1 MRSTKGSKRVVY
13 LISILFL
20 TACAEVLEKS
30 LSDKE
35 ILVTAPVNNLVSS
48 DSIQTFYWEKLP
60 DAKSYQLQ
68 IVSPRFD
75 SIATF
80 ITDTS
85 VQNSLFL
92 FHLPS
97 GNFQWRVRGKN
108 QNTSTPFSDPRD
120 LFIK

>member
-1 MRSTKGSKRVVY
+1 MRSTKEPKRVVY

-30 LSDKE
+30 LHDKT
-35 ILVTAPVNNLVSS
+35 ILVTAPVNNLISS
-48 DSIQTFYWEKLP
+48 DSIQTFYWEKLS
-60 DAKSYQLQ
+60 DATSYQLQ

-80 ITDTS
+80 IIDTS
-85 VQNSLFL
+85 VQNNLFP
-92 FHLPS
+92 FHLSS
-97 GNFQWRVRGKN
+97 GNYQWRVRGNN
-108 QNTSTPFSDPRD
+108 QNSSTSFSDPRD